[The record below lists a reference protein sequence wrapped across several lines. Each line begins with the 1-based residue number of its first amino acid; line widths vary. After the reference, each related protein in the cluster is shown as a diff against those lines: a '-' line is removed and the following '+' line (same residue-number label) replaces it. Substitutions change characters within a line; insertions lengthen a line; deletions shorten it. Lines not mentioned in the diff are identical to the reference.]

1 MPECGLDLD
10 LQSDNMR
17 YMKRSI
23 RYDRAIIDSLRS
35 MAIFVRVVENRSF
48 RRAAEQLALSP
59 SVVSHHINQLEEQ
72 LGKPLLVR
80 TTRSISMT
88 SDGAIFLAA
97 ANEMLKAASSAFD
110 QVSSDSQS
118 IAGELQIA
126 ISTVLSRSQ
135 FLRQISEFE
144 SKFPNLTLSLS
155 FGDDVNKSLAEGY
168 DLALSVGRESS
179 NNTYHRRLAL
189 IERRVVGSPAY
200 FNSNKLPENLNEIAD
215 CEWIWQ
221 SRSKSQLLFQK
232 NNSDEKPQKVT
243 ISPRIFVDNMMACR
257 RLSIE
262 GIGLSLVPAF
272 AVEEDIT
279 SRRLIWVMPDYRP
292 EPVALTAL
300 WPKTSTKELLTHLF
314 IEFVAGSFDSP
325 S

>member
-1 MPECGLDLD
+1 
-10 LQSDNMR
+10 
-17 YMKRSI
+17 
-23 RYDRAIIDSLRS
+23 

-110 QVSSDSQS
+110 QVSSQSQS
-118 IAGELQIA
+118 IVGELQIA

-144 SKFPNLTLSLS
+144 GKFPNLTLSLS
-155 FGDDVNKSLAEGY
+155 FVDEVNQSMQEGY
-168 DLALSVGRESS
+168 DLAFSVGREST
-179 NNTYHRRLAL
+179 NNTYHRKLAVV
-189 IERRVVGSPAY
+189 ERSVVGSPTY
-200 FNSNKLPENLNEIAD
+200 FRSHGLPESLNELAD
-215 CEWIWQ
+215 CEWIWP
-221 SRSKSQLLFQK
+221 SRAKNQLLFTK
-232 NNSDEKPQKVT
+232 DNSDEKPQKVT
-243 ISPRIFVDNMMACR
+243 ISPRIFVDNMMAGR
-257 RLSIE
+257 RLAID
-262 GIGLSLVPAF
+262 GVGLSLVPTF
-272 AVEEDIT
+272 AVEQEIT
-279 SRRLIWVMPDYRP
+279 SGRLIWVLPDYKP
-292 EPVALTAL
+292 EPVALTAF

-314 IEFVAGSFDSP
+314 IEFVAENFDSP
-325 S
+325 RDVS